1 MSTCGRREVNT
12 SGVASTRRPSRQRCC
27 ICARHRARRCA
38 SLRPRCARPS
48 GLDGACA
55 QRIGTHLRDGHRMLF
70 TSGTDGALIDPS
82 DGREK
87 RFRLQRRA
95 FHALVEVHFSR
106 FCPLTIVAS
115 GASLFAFDG
124 AATHHPPRSV
134 TDAEQQ
140 LIVAHRAAI
149 NCAPRRGRSAT
160 NADHRRPRARP
171 RSRLAG
177 RSRRR

>member
-1 MSTCGRREVNT
+1 MAYSVG
-12 SGVASTRRPSRQRCC
+12 
-27 ICARHRARRCA
+27 ARRQA
-38 SLRPRCARPS
+38 GSRCKETRIRRGSILVARGGQFLLS
-48 GLDGACA
+48 FDKM
-55 QRIGTHLRDGHRMLF
+55 IGRHLRDGHRMLF

-87 RFRLQRRA
+87 RFRLRSRA
-95 FHALVEVHFSR
+95 FHALVKVHFSR

-134 TDAEQQ
+134 TDTEQP

-149 NCAPRRGRSAT
+149 CCAPRRGRSAT
-160 NADHRRPRARP
+160 NAEHRRPRARP
-171 RSRLAG
+171 PRLRLAG
-177 RSRRR
+177 RGRRR

>member
-1 MSTCGRREVNT
+1 MRR
-12 SGVASTRRPSRQRCC
+12 SGVAVNAVGHHDNDAASVLGTVQGAALRY
-27 ICARHRARRCA
+27 ARAY
-38 SLRPRCARPS
+38 ARPS

-55 QRIGTHLRDGHRMLF
+55 QRIGRHLRDGHRMLF

-134 TDAEQQ
+134 TDAEPLDEGDRQRTPIIAGLAQ
-140 LIVAHRAAI
+140 DRLDRGSRAEVAD
-149 NCAPRRGRSAT
+149 
-160 NADHRRPRARP
+160 ADTARWC
-171 RSRLAG
+171 S
-177 RSRRR
+177 